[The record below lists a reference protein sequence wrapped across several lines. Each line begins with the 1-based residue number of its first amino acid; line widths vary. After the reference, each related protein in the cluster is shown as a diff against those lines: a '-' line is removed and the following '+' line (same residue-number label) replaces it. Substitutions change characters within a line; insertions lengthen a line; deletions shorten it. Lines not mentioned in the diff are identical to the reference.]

1 MYPLKSRVLERT
13 IELAQVKRVVACML
27 MFLVLWPTASLASVA
42 GPAEPHPAMVA
53 PFVILLLA
61 IALMPFIHKHLWE
74 NHYPKVAIG
83 LALITTLYYVF
94 VLRNAPRML
103 TTAVE
108 YAGFMALIGSLF
120 VIAGGIHINM
130 TGRSTPAVNTGML
143 ALGAV
148 SANLIGTTGAS
159 MLLIRPFLRIN
170 KYRVAGY
177 HVVFFIFI
185 VSNIGGALTPIG
197 DPPLFL
203 GYLKGVPF
211 FWLLTKAN
219 VVLAWLLCNGVL
231 LTLFFVIDTVNFRK
245 HKSEVKKPAQ
255 DRIELE
261 GTHNFL
267 FLFAIIALVLLQKQE
282 WLKELGHHPVFVSLG
297 NALGWGAE
305 RAADSFTTV
314 LVAALMIAVAALAYK
329 YANKDA
335 LRENE
340 FTFAPIREV
349 GFLFIG
355 IFATMVPALDLLE
368 KHAAGL
374 GITTVRQF
382 YWGSGMLSSVLDNAP
397 TYLNFLTAA
406 FGLQHMSLENPLHV
420 QALLHPDVINQ
431 YTAQQLIDL
440 GLHKLDPKAWEYVV
454 AVSLGSVFF
463 GANTYIG
470 NGPNFIVKSIAESS
484 GVKCPSF
491 FGYVV
496 KYSLPILIPLFALV
510 SWLFLR

>member
-1 MYPLKSRVLERT
+1 M
-13 IELAQVKRVVACML
+13 
-27 MFLVLWPTASLASVA
+27 SLAVPDGA
-42 GPAEPHPAMVA
+42 VEPHPAMVA
-53 PFVILLLA
+53 PFILLLLA
-61 IALMPFIHKHLWE
+61 IALMPFVAKHWWE
-74 NHYPKVAIG
+74 HNYHKVAIG
-83 LALITTLYYVF
+83 LGLIVAAYYVF
-94 VLRNAPRML
+94 VLHNTPRMI

-108 YAGFMALIGSLF
+108 YCGFIALIGSLF

-130 TGRSTPAVNTGML
+130 TGRSTPAVNTGLL
-143 ALGAV
+143 ALGAIL
-148 SANLIGTTGAS
+148 SNLIGTTGAS

-170 KYRVAGY
+170 KYRVSAY
-177 HVVFFIFI
+177 HVVFFIFV

-211 FWLLTKAN
+211 FWLVTKPL
-219 VVLAWLLCNGVL
+219 VVLAWLLCVAVL
-231 LTLFFVIDTVNFRK
+231 LGLFFVIDTLNFRRHRAEAK
-245 HKSEVKKPAQ
+245 RSAK

-261 GTHNFL
+261 GTHNFIWL
-267 FLFAIIALVLLQKQE
+267 FVIVGLVLMQKAVWLQA
-282 WLKELGHHPVFVSLG
+282 LGHEHV
-297 NALGWGAE
+297 
-305 RAADSFTTV
+305 TTV
-314 LVAALMIAVAALAYK
+314 VIAALMVGVAGLAYRF
-329 YANKDA
+329 ANKDA
-335 LRENE
+335 LKENE

-349 GFLFIG
+349 GFLFVG

-368 KHAAGL
+368 KHAGDL

-382 YWGSGMLSSVLDNAP
+382 YWGSGVLSSVLDNAP

-406 FGLQHMSLENPLHV
+406 FGLQHLSLENPLHV
-420 QALLHPDVINQ
+420 EQVLA
-431 YTAQQLIDL
+431 
-440 GLHKLDPKAWEYVV
+440 DPAKWLYIV

-470 NGPNFIVKSIAESS
+470 NGPNFMVKSIAESS

-510 SWLFLR
+510 SCLFPR